1 MNGAEMEKYKKDS
14 KSIEDYEMIPVVSVV
29 GTSGVGKT
37 TLVEKLISIFT
48 ARGYKVGSIKFTRHS
63 FDPDTEG
70 KDTWRHTKA
79 GAIATALVTPLKTAV
94 FVPNDSPPT
103 IDELAYKYYTEADI
117 IIIEGGKEQ
126 RGPKI
131 WLLGPDCDRPG
142 CPAEELV
149 ALVTAQ
155 KVKSD
160 TPVFDRD
167 DAEAIADLIQ
177 SKFLK
182 KVSRS
187 EVRVWI
193 DGIFLPMKPFIKAFV
208 GQTVK
213 GMLSSLRGGKH
224 GERIHIK
231 IGR

>member
-1 MNGAEMEKYKKDS
+1 MEKHKKHS
-14 KSIEDYEMIPVVSVV
+14 GSIEDYEMIPIVSVV

-37 TLVEKLISIFT
+37 TLVEKLISILT
-48 ARGYKVGSIKFTRHS
+48 SRGYKVGSIKFAAHA

-79 GAIATALVTPLKTAV
+79 GAIATTLVTPLKTAL
-94 FVPNDSPPT
+94 FVPNDAPPA
-103 IDELAYKYYTEADI
+103 IDEIAYRYYTEADI
-117 IIIEGGKEQ
+117 IIVEGGKEQ
-126 RGPKI
+126 KGPKV
-131 WLLGPDCDRPG
+131 WMLGSSGDKPG
-142 CPAEELV
+142 CPTEELV
-149 ALVTAQ
+149 AVVAGRPVETGA
-155 KVKSD
+155 
-160 TPVFDRD
+160 PVFGRD

-193 DGIFLPMKPFIKAFV
+193 DGKFLPMKPFIKAFV

-213 GMLSSLRGGKH
+213 GMLSSLKGGKR